1 MNMSSSKK
9 PNILRLSRQTAK
21 LIVNQARKLHDTGIR
36 CGVENIL
43 QPGLVKEIIIA
54 SVLDH
59 DIITNKR
66 LPDACSR
73 HDNSKFYEY
82 LTCEEGGTWQIDR
95 MFRALSKRAKSLQR
109 ISRNEKLYLA
119 LFKKNSLELVT
130 IFEVECQPA
139 LDEANRQLDASTNDI
154 SHVSFNMKWAK
165 AKGKIVY

>member
-36 CGVENIL
+36 CG
-43 QPGLVKEIIIA
+43 VKEIIIA

-139 LDEANRQLDASTNDI
+139 LDEANRQLNASTNDI

-165 AKGKIVY
+165 AKGKIVYEVN